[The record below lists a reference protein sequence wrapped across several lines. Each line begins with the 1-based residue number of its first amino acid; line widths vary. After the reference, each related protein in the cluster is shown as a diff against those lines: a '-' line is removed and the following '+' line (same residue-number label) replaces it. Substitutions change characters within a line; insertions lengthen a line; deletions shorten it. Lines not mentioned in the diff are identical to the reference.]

1 MADKPEIDVVRYL
14 NMELQ
19 SLSDKKTDK
28 AKEQALDTLS
38 KKFDRPA
45 KLSDV
50 SALGRYLI
58 GMLVT
63 TQKVQREESRL
74 NDQALIKAIP
84 AEKHKEGITS
94 ATEKAWKIIEAN
106 IAQTEDYLKGKRQW
120 QNWNKCGSHKKNLKL
135 GQKLWNGYPMVTLI
149 TLKNMIKN

>member
-38 KKFDRPA
+38 KEFDRPA

-84 AEKHKEGITS
+84 AKQHKEGITS

-106 IAQTEDYLKGKRQW
+106 IAQTEDYLKGKRQ
-120 QNWNKCGSHKKNLKL
+120 
-135 GQKLWNGYPMVTLI
+135 
-149 TLKNMIKN
+149 